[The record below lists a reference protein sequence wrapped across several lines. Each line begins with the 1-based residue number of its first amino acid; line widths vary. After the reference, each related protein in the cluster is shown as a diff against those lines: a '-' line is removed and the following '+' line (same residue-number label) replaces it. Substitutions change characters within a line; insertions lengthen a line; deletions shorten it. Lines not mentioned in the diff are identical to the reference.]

1 MAELIVSEF
10 DNPNTAFLARAALGR
25 IQGALSLPD
34 DDIVVV
40 NAGENGHVK
49 LCESMK
55 IPGALAHDSFWGV
68 LINLLFV
75 AGDEEPDGVSRESAC
90 AKLAAVGIDTENVRS
105 FIEQDRS
112 GFSALLVL
120 THERAMR
127 DQVLGVLRGF
137 QGHILRS
144 TLRGDDR
151 EAWLRALSGS
161 PAEEG
166 EST

>member
-25 IQGALSLPD
+25 MQDAMSLPD
-34 DDIVVV
+34 DDIAVV
-40 NAGENGHVK
+40 NARKNGRVK
-49 LCESMK
+49 LCEAMDVGCGLRRGTFW
-55 IPGALAHDSFWGV
+55 GALIS
-68 LINLLFV
+68 LLS
-75 AGDEEPDGVSRESAC
+75 AARDGEPGDVSRESAC
-90 AKLAAVGIDTENVRS
+90 AKLATVGIDAENVRS